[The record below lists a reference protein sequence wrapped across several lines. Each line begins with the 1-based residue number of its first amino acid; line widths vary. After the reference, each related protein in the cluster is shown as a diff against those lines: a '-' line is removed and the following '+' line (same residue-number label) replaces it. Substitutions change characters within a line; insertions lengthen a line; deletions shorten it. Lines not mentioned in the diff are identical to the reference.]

1 MCTQI
6 KCLMIDEWMGRSV
19 DTQKMAMQVEPRWA
33 IWVDNQRN
41 QAKRN
46 CFGLIIAFRFS
57 EICVRSNT
65 SKIRMN
71 ITNNFSRS
79 TSF

>member
-1 MCTQI
+1 MHPNQ
-6 KCLMIDEWMGRSV
+6 LLDEWKGRSI
-19 DTQKMAMQVEPRWA
+19 DTTKMAMQVEPRWA
-33 IWVDNQRN
+33 VRVEYQRN
-41 QAKRN
+41 QSQMELFR
-46 CFGLIIAFRFS
+46 FEYFRFS

-71 ITNNFSRS
+71 ITNNSSRS